1 MTISRRAFA
10 SRLLIAFPFVAG
22 VAGLAAQDRATPP
35 APDGAGAADRL
46 RDPTLVGRPRDS
58 VSAFDNDPTVIGIER
73 RLKCTC
79 GCTLDIYT
87 CRTTDFT
94 CTFSPALH
102 GEVVAMVRAGQ
113 TPEQIVAAF
122 VEREGQAILMAPPAQ
137 GFNLAGYL
145 VPGLSVTAV
154 GLALVGYLSRRRAA
168 VTAASDESAPSPDPA
183 MSLAPDAEQLD
194 RLRRALDDV
203 ES

>member
-1 MTISRRAFA
+1 MTLSRRAFA
-10 SRLLIAFPFVAG
+10 SRLLVAFPFAPG
-22 VAGLAAQDRATPP
+22 VAGLAAQDSTAARSTG
-35 APDGAGAADRL
+35 GAAADRL

-58 VSAFDNDPTVIGIER
+58 ASAFDNDPTVVGIER

-102 GEVVAMVRAGQ
+102 TEVVAMVEAGQ

-122 VEREGQAILMAPPAQ
+122 VAREGQAILMAPPAR

-145 VPGLSVTAV
+145 VPGLAVTAA
-154 GLALVGYLSRRRAA
+154 GLALIAYLSRRRVA
-168 VTAASDESAPSPDPA
+168 VGDVVGEPARTPDLSASFT
-183 MSLAPDAEQLD
+183 PDAEQLD

>member
-1 MTISRRAFA
+1 MTSRRAFA
-10 SRLLIAFPFVAG
+10 SRVFAALPFAAG
-22 VAGLAAQDRATPP
+22 VGRLAAQDSAH
-35 APDGAGAADRL
+35 APQGGGANADRL
-46 RDPTLVGRPRDS
+46 RDPTLVGRQRDS
-58 VSAFDNDPTVIGIER
+58 ASAFDNDPTVIGIER

-102 GEVVAMVRAGQ
+102 AEVVAMVQAGQ
-113 TPEQIVAAF
+113 TPEQIVAVF
-122 VEREGQAILMAPPAQ
+122 VAREGEAILMAPPAE

-145 VPGLSVTAV
+145 VPGLSVTAA
-154 GLALVGYLSRRRAA
+154 GLALVAYLLRRRAA
-168 VTAASDESAPSPDPA
+168 VAAIGGAPAASSDPA
-183 MSLAPDAEQLD
+183 VPPAPDAEQLD
-194 RLRRALDDV
+194 RLRRALDNV